1 MMAWTISKG
10 SPMAA
15 PDKPTINAEYLR
27 YVERNSALIRDTL
40 DLLQCQ
46 PIFFVGSGIPK
57 RYFKSPGWLE
67 LLKIV
72 SKRIGIDD
80 ADFNYMLQKCDGGAI
95 PLGQLLQDNVFEWAW
110 KKGKSHF
117 PKEYFETEI
126 HRSCFLKHLAC
137 KEIDALQP
145 KKNQIGKLPLF
156 AEIEL
161 LKATNPHAIITTNYD
176 NFMEKIF
183 DGHEPIIGEKVIRY
197 NLNMIGEI
205 FKIHGSTDDPKT
217 IVLTSDDYE
226 NYRQKKKYISA
237 KLLTYLAEHPVFIF
251 GYGFGDPNVT
261 EIIEDVGEIIGGEE
275 RFISNIF
282 YVQWDANVQKSV
294 SFREEYVVGTGDR
307 QYRVRA
313 IVADEFSWIFEAI
326 SQERE
331 IGAIN
336 VRTLR
341 AIASRMYKIIRTDIP
356 RKQFEVNY
364 DTLEGLAESEADL
377 PHLLGLVE
385 ANNANL
391 AHPYVLTQVGQ
402 QLGFKSWHGARQLI
416 ERIQAEKGVS
426 IVGTDNRYHCA
437 VKGGAKTIFHK
448 YSKEAVSLLKKVKD
462 GMPYVIAI

>member
-1 MMAWTISKG
+1 
-10 SPMAA
+10 MAA
-15 PDKPTINAEYLR
+15 PDKLQLNADYLR

-40 DLLQCQ
+40 DQLQCQ
-46 PIFFVGSGIPK
+46 PIFFVGSGLPK

-67 LLKIV
+67 LLRIV
-72 SKRIGIDD
+72 ALRIGVDD
-80 ADFNYMLQKCDGGAI
+80 AEFNYMLQKCDGAAI

-110 KKGKSHF
+110 KKGKSQF
-117 PKEYFETEI
+117 PKEYFETEV
-126 HRSCFLKHLAC
+126 HRSSFLKHLAC
-137 KEIDALQP
+137 REIASLQP
-145 KKNQIGKLPLF
+145 KKSQIPKLALS
-156 AEIEL
+156 AEIEM

-176 NFMEKIF
+176 NFMEQIF
-183 DGHEPIIGEKVIRY
+183 DGYEPIIGEKVIRY

-205 FKIHGSTDDPKT
+205 FKIHGSTDDPRS
-217 IVLTSDDYE
+217 IVLTADDYE

-237 KLLTYLAEHPVFIF
+237 KLLTYLAEHPVFVF

-261 EIIEDVGEIIGGEE
+261 EIIEDVGEIIGGEQ

-282 YVQWDANVQKSV
+282 YVQWDPNVQKST
-294 SFREEYVVGTGDR
+294 SFREEYVVGTGER

-313 IVADEFSWIFEAI
+313 IVADELSWIFKAI

-331 IGAIN
+331 IGSIN

-364 DTLEGLAESEADL
+364 DTLEGLAESDKDL

-402 QLGFKSWHGARQLI
+402 QLGFNSWHGARQLI
-416 ERIQAEKGVS
+416 ERIRAEKGVT

-437 VKGGAKTIFHK
+437 VKGGTKTIFHK
-448 YSKEAVSLLKKVKD
+448 YSKEAVALLEKVRD
-462 GMPYVIAI
+462 GKPYELGI

>member
-1 MMAWTISKG
+1 
-10 SPMAA
+10 MAA
-15 PDKPTINAEYLR
+15 PDKSVNAEYLR
-27 YVERNSALIRDTL
+27 YVERNGALIRDTL

-57 RYFKSPGWLE
+57 RYFKAPGWLE

-72 SKRIGIDD
+72 AKRIGIDD
-80 ADFNYMLQKCDGGAI
+80 AEFNYMLQKCDGGAI
-95 PLGQLLQDNVFEWAW
+95 PLGQSLQDNAFEWAW
-110 KKGKSHF
+110 KRGKPQF
-117 PKEYFETEI
+117 PKEYFETEV

-137 KEIDALQP
+137 REIASLQP
-145 KKNQIGKLPLF
+145 KKTQIAKLPLF
-156 AEIEL
+156 EEIEL

-176 NFMEKIF
+176 NFMEQIF
-183 DGHEPIIGEKVIRY
+183 EGYEPIIGEKVIRY

-205 FKIHGSTDDPKT
+205 FKIHGSTDDPQT
-217 IVLTSDDYE
+217 IVLTSDDYD

-237 KLLTYLAEHPVFIF
+237 KLLTYLAEHPVFVF

-282 YVQWDANVQKSV
+282 YVQWDPSVQKST

-313 IVADEFSWIFEAI
+313 IVADEFSWIYKAI

-331 IGAIN
+331 IGSIN

-416 ERIQAEKGVS
+416 ERIRADKGVS
-426 IVGTDNRYHCA
+426 IVETDNRYHCA

-448 YSKEAVSLLKKVKD
+448 YSKEAVSLLQKVKD
-462 GMPYVIAI
+462 GGPYTLSI